1 MVKLRSTMH
10 LFIKFPPLRQQL
22 ASKASWKVEDRLC
35 SRRLLKL
42 TLSISSNFLHRQ
54 SPPPFSLGV
63 NLVKTEGAAALFSGV
78 SATLLRQTL
87 YSTTR
92 MGLYEVLKNK
102 W

>member
-10 LFIKFPPLRQQL
+10 LFIKFPPLRQQW

-42 TLSISSNFLHRQ
+42 TLSVSTV
-54 SPPPFSLGV
+54 SLGV
-63 NLVKTEGAAALFSGV
+63 SLVKTEGAAALFSGV
-78 SATLLRQTL
+78 SATLLRHTL